1 MLKQIQS
8 EAAAG
13 GDHSPFLDDMASNIR
28 PLRRRLRLTKGRLV
42 GRMTQER
49 QKLSFFIVIM
59 FLAIFGLIV
68 LAEVGYQVIMIFL
81 YLITYLFSKSQNIKN
96 MYVSEVFL
104 IFFSKISRTAKT
116 QFLHCHYVSGHFR
129 PHCLSRGRVSSKY
142 SFLFTKSKNN
152 CMFPAIL

>member
-42 GRMTQER
+42 GRISQER
-49 QKLSFFIVIM
+49 QKLSFFIVIV

-68 LAEVGYQVIMIFL
+68 LAEVGYQVIMIF
-81 YLITYLFSKSQNIKN
+81 YLIILRTLQIACFWS
-96 MYVSEVFL
+96 FL
-104 IFFSKISRTAKT
+104 IFLGLKFSACGRISSVLA
-116 QFLHCHYVSGHFR
+116 
-129 PHCLSRGRVSSKY
+129 
-142 SFLFTKSKNN
+142 
-152 CMFPAIL
+152 